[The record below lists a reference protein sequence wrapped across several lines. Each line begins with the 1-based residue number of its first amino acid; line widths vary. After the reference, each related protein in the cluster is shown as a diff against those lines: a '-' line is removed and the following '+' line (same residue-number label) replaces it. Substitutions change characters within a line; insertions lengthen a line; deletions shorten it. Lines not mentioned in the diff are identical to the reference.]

1 MTKLLDHEMG
11 HQSGRVIRMVL
22 AFGIQARGITLF
34 TTFVSPFL
42 WAGVL
47 CHALNPI
54 PTWLVKAAPFQGYQH
69 NREATDA

>member
-11 HQSGRVIRMVL
+11 HQSWRVIRMVL
-22 AFGIQARGITLF
+22 AFGIRALGITLF
-34 TTFVSPFL
+34 TMFVSPFH

-47 CHALNPI
+47 CHALNSVH
-54 PTWLVKAAPFQGYQH
+54 TWLVKAAPFQGYQH